1 MCTKCTK
8 FTKEYDTNYIFDISI
23 KILWINRFI
32 IISSIILRVNQL
44 SGIHFQST
52 REYITKIEDKYS
64 KTQCSPWSGENVTYN
79 DRIILYLDITS
90 IDVRVASPRPL
101 FAREKRIENEYKQ
114 RYYVEIC
121 WLEKSTRV
129 LFLCT
134 FFSRENFM
142 KNRKKELD
150 RKLVWFLKLYW
161 IFKKW
166 RR

>member
-1 MCTKCTK
+1 M
-8 FTKEYDTNYIFDISI
+8 FTVK
-23 KILWINRFI
+23 R
-32 IISSIILRVNQL
+32 R
-44 SGIHFQST
+44 
-52 REYITKIEDKYS
+52 
-64 KTQCSPWSGENVTYN
+64 NVTYN

-121 WLEKSTRV
+121 WLEESTRV

-150 RKLVWFLKLYW
+150 QKFVWFLKLY
-161 IFKKW
+161 
-166 RR
+166 